1 MTVLLPSYSINNN
14 YKLNKK
20 VYIIGAGKVG
30 SSFAFELKDIGYNV
44 DYLSD
49 RNPEK
54 LKAISDILLPLS
66 VSEKTES
73 GFISDSDIIFICTQ
87 DNYLSGVLKEIAG
100 FNIDLSGKIFVIT
113 SGSGSTDLFPK
124 ESFDENCIISMHPV
138 QTFSKISCSNTHL
151 LENIY
156 FGIEG
161 GDKARIICMK
171 IIEKLNSKFIDV
183 PKDKKYLYHSACV
196 ISSNFLIT
204 LLNVSSEVMGSIG
217 IEKSK
222 TFEIFRPII
231 ENTLSN
237 ISNFGLIDSLTGP
250 FERND
255 METISN
261 HLNSINKEL
270 PSLIPFY
277 TLLGME
283 TVKVAFKKESLNL
296 KNVISI
302 LDLMNEYIINEFKV
316 TMKTIN

>member
-1 MTVLLPSYSINNN
+1 MTDLLLYYLINNHYN
-14 YKLNKK
+14 LNKK

-30 SSFAFELKDIGYNV
+30 SSFAIELKDIGYNV
-44 DYLSD
+44 DYLSG

-54 LKAISDILLPLS
+54 LKAISDIMLPLS

-73 GFISDSDIIFICTQ
+73 GFILDSDIIFICTQ
-87 DNYLSGVLKEIAG
+87 DNYISDVLKEIAD
-100 FNIDLSGKIFVIT
+100 FKIDLSGKVFVIT
-113 SGSGSTDLFPK
+113 SGSKSTDLFPK
-124 ESFDENCIISMHPV
+124 DSFDQNYIISMHPV
-138 QTFSKISCSNTHL
+138 QTFSKISYSNSHL

-161 GDKARIICMK
+161 GDKARTICLE
-171 IIEKLNSKFIDV
+171 IIEKLNSKFIEV

-231 ENTLSN
+231 ENTLGN
-237 ISNFGLIDSLTGP
+237 ISNYGLIDSLTGP

-302 LDLMNEYIINEFKV
+302 LDLMNEYILNEYKV